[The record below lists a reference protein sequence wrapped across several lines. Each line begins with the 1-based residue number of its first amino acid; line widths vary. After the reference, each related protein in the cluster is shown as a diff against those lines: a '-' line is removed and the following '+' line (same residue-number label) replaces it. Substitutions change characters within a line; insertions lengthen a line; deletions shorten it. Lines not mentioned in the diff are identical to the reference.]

1 MTLQTLLLGGLLC
14 GSLALLPTPIQDVG
28 ASAQLQAAFAEQGIR
43 FDLEAGRVSFPAS
56 VCIRE
61 DLLEYVLVGE
71 HGASHESLFLTP
83 VSPTVLNAALLAL
96 GAEPGRN
103 VRWVPRDPQPSE
115 EELRD
120 GAPTHDVL
128 PPEGEGFYLYAA
140 WKEAGEEYFFRVEDL
155 VTNLERG
162 RSMQRHAWVYLGSR
176 LVPSG
181 TEEGAPEVLAAE
193 MEGNLIN
200 LSYFRA
206 GNTLFSAALDAC
218 VQQTIWLPNA
228 PLLPD
233 AGSKVV
239 LVASRAPLRALPEVV
254 ADEDLV
260 ELAPR

>member
-1 MTLQTLLLGGLLC
+1 MMLQPHLLAGLLC
-14 GSLALLPTPIQDVG
+14 GALALLAAPAQDVG
-28 ASAQLQAAFAEQGIR
+28 ASEQLEAALAEQGVR
-43 FDLEAGRVSFPAS
+43 FDLEARRVSFPAR

-71 HGASHESLFLTP
+71 HGASHESLFLTS
-83 VSPTVLNAALLAL
+83 VSPTVLNASLLAL
-96 GAEPGRN
+96 GARPGTN
-103 VRWVPRDPQPSE
+103 VRWVPRDPPPTE

-128 PPEGEGFYLYAA
+128 PPEGDGFYLYAA
-140 WKEAGEEYFFRVEDL
+140 WKEGGEEYFFRIEDL

-176 LVPSG
+176 LVPSS

-193 MEGNLIN
+193 MEGNLVN

-228 PLLPD
+228 PLLPA
-233 AGSKVV
+233 AGAEVV
-239 LVASRAPLRALPEVV
+239 LVASREPLRALPEAV
-254 ADEDLV
+254 AADLV